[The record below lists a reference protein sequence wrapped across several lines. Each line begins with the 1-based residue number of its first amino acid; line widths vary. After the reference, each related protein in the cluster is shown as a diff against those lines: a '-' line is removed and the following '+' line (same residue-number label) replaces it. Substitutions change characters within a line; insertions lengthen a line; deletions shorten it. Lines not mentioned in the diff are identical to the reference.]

1 MSLEIPTSDTKNRMR
16 QIYHELKAY
25 ETQRTRERI
34 GTAKKCL
41 VVGFIMG
48 LALGWILRG
57 FV

>member
-1 MSLEIPTSDTKNRMR
+1 MTNLETRISKNRMQ

-25 ETQRTRERI
+25 ETQRTKERI

-57 FV
+57 FI

>member
-1 MSLEIPTSDTKNRMR
+1 MSLETPILKNRMQ

-57 FV
+57 FI